1 MAEAGGKEK
10 TRYEI
15 VQEALKREEKERRGK
30 QGLDHEEGNEGSRP
44 WIQGQLS
51 KAWMGGETPGWK
63 ERRLAE
69 EQERIA
75 KGEGY
80 GSMIMDQIWEVWNWG
95 REKGEEL
102 EEKDREILRERR
114 RREEFPEIGKGKDGR

>member
-1 MAEAGGKEK
+1 MKEK

-15 VQEALKREEKERRGK
+15 MQEQLKREEVERRRK
-30 QGLDHEEGNEGSRP
+30 LRQDADEEDEANSRP
-44 WIQGQLS
+44 GIQGQLS
-51 KAWMGGETPGWK
+51 KAWMGGEKPGWK

-75 KGEGY
+75 RGEGY

-95 REKGEEL
+95 REKGEGL
-102 EEKDREILRERR
+102 EERDREVLRERR
-114 RREEFPEIGKGKDGR
+114 RGEEFPEIGKGRG